1 MAMNFFEAQQ
11 QARSRTRLLVFL
23 FAVAVL
29 LLVALT
35 DFVVLIALAFLQADQ
50 LDPAAP
56 QQFPWGY
63 LAVSS
68 LAVVVV
74 IGAVVLF
81 RLLQLKKGG
90 KVVAEALGGRR
101 LKSDETDPKVRVLQ
115 NVVSEMA
122 IAAGVPTPPLY
133 VLPEQSINAFAAGF
147 SPADAVIGVTEGT
160 LNLLNRDELQGVIA
174 HEFSHILNGDMRL
187 NLRLLALLHG
197 ILFISEAGQ
206 QLLFVRHG
214 GGRDRNGAVLVVLG
228 LGLSF
233 IVIGY
238 IGVLFGQLIKAA
250 VSRQREYLA
259 DASAVQFTRN
269 PAGIAGALKRIAALQ
284 QGGRVKH
291 PQASE
296 MSHLFFADALSRW
309 QMGFIG
315 GWFATHPPLPDR
327 IKRIEPHWIGG
338 LPDAATAAT
347 PPDAPRTEAVSQP
360 LEQRMALLQAAL
372 LAGHS
377 AGNAGGQLPST
388 LAGALP
394 GAPEQLLA
402 ADLKLQRQQLQA
414 EFDSLPAAVRHA
426 SQHELPAQALLCCCL
441 MNEHELPRQLKLV
454 QGLGMP
460 GLLSE
465 VDRLFDLVQ
474 PLQALT
480 RLTLLQQLVP
490 TLKQLSQSRFTH
502 LQQLCRALIDLDGRC
517 DTFEALVWLW
527 LDHVVAAEFDPQAQA
542 KARHGRL
549 SQVLPTLLPLLHW
562 VSLQSANPA
571 AQLDS
576 WQAGVR
582 ALGLDP
588 ASVLQPETQAL
599 GSMQLMPLINST
611 PAVKQQIWQSLRAS
625 VAADGQLLLD
635 ELLVLQGVALLLEIP
650 IDSAPA
656 ASGY

>member
-1 MAMNFFEAQQ
+1 MAMNFFAAQQ
-11 QARSRTRLLVFL
+11 QARSRTRLLVGLFL
-23 FAVAVL
+23 LAVFM
-29 LLVALT
+29 LVMLT
-35 DFVVLIALAFLQADQ
+35 NLVVLIALAVLQAEHI
-50 LDPAAP
+50 DPNASPAI
-56 QQFPWGY
+56 PWGY
-63 LAVSS
+63 LGVSS
-68 LAVVVV
+68 LTVVTV

-81 RLLQLKKGG
+81 RLAQLKAGG

-101 LKSDETDPKVRVLQ
+101 LKSDETDPKVRMLQ

-122 IAAGVPTPPLY
+122 IAAGVPAPPLY
-133 VLPEQSINAFAAGF
+133 VLPDQSINAFAAGF
-147 SPADAVIGVTEGT
+147 SPSDAVIGVTEGT
-160 LNLLNRDELQGVIA
+160 LNLLSRDELQGVIA

-206 QLLFVRHG
+206 QLLQVRSA
-214 GGRDRNGAVLVVLG
+214 GRDRNGGVAVVLG

-284 QGGRVKH
+284 QGGRVNH

-315 GWFATHPPLPDR
+315 GWFATHPPLPER
-327 IKRIEPHWIGG
+327 IKRLEPHWIGG
-338 LPDAATAAT
+338 LPTATAAT
-347 PPDAPRTEAVSQP
+347 TAATIPADTSPQMQGAAP

-372 LAGHS
+372 LVEK
-377 AGNAGGQLPST
+377 AGGQLPI
-388 LAGALP
+388 ADA
-394 GAPEQLLA
+394 ADALLA
-402 ADLKLQRQQLQA
+402 NDLTLQRTQLQA
-414 EFDSLPAAVRHA
+414 EFAGLPAAVRHA

-441 MNEHELPRQLKLV
+441 MNEQALSRQLKLV

-465 VDRLFDLVQ
+465 VDRLFDQVQ

-490 TLKQLSQSRFTH
+490 TLKQLSETRFSQ
-502 LQQLCRALIDLDGRC
+502 LQQLCRALIDLDGHC

-527 LDHVVAAEFDPQAQA
+527 LDHVIAAEFSAKQQA

-549 SQVLPTLLPLLHW
+549 AQVVPTLLPLLYW
-562 VSLQSANPA
+562 LSQQSATVA
-571 AQLDS
+571 AQRDS
-576 WQAGVR
+576 WQAGLLAV
-582 ALGLDP
+582 GLDP
-588 ASVLQPETQAL
+588 AKTAVPQSVVLAD
-599 GSMQLMPLINST
+599 MQLLPLINST
-611 PAVKQQIWQSLRAS
+611 PALKQQIWQALRAA
-625 VAADGQLLLD
+625 VAADGQLLFN
-635 ELLVLQGVALLLEIP
+635 ELLLLQGVALLLEIP

-656 ASGY
+656 VSGF

>member
-23 FAVAVL
+23 FALAVL
-29 LLVALT
+29 LLVVLT
-35 DFVVLIALAFLQADQ
+35 DLVVLLALAFLQADQ
-50 LDPAAP
+50 LDPAATE
-56 QQFPWGY
+56 QFPWGY

-68 LAVVVV
+68 LAVVMV

-160 LNLLNRDELQGVIA
+160 LNLLTRDELQGVIA

-347 PPDAPRTEAVSQP
+347 PPDAPRQAAVSQP

-372 LAGHS
+372 LAGQAAGQS
-377 AGNAGGQLPST
+377 AGKMPGTVAGV
-388 LAGALP
+388 
-394 GAPEQLLA
+394 PEQLLA
-402 ADLKLQRQQLQA
+402 ADLTLQRQQLQA

-441 MNEHELPRQLKLV
+441 MSEQELPRQLKLV

-474 PLQALT
+474 PLQPLM

-490 TLKQLSQSRFTH
+490 TLKQLSQSRFSH

-527 LDHVVAAEFDPQAQA
+527 LDHVIAAEFAPQAQA

-576 WQAGVR
+576 WQAGIR

-588 ASVLQPETQAL
+588 ASMLQPETQAL
-599 GSMQLMPLINST
+599 GSMQLLPLINST
-611 PAVKQQIWQSLRAS
+611 PAVKQQIWQAMRAA

>member
-11 QARSRTRLLVFL
+11 QARSRTRLLVLL
-23 FAVAVL
+23 FTLAVL
-29 LLVALT
+29 VLVALT
-35 DFVVLIALAFLQADQ
+35 DLVVLLALAFLQADQ
-50 LDPAAP
+50 LEANATP
-56 QQFPWGY
+56 QVPWGY
-63 LAVSS
+63 LLVTSV
-68 LAVVVV
+68 AVVAV
-74 IGAVVLF
+74 IGIVVLY
-81 RLLQLKKGG
+81 RLAQLKKGG

-122 IAAGVPTPPLY
+122 IAAGVPSPPLY
-133 VLPEQSINAFAAGF
+133 VLPDQSINAFAAGF
-147 SPADAVIGVTEGT
+147 SPSDAVIGVTEGT
-160 LNLLNRDELQGVIA
+160 LNLLSRDELQGVIA

-206 QLLFVRHG
+206 QLLQVRSS
-214 GGRDRNGAVLVVLG
+214 GRDRNGGILVVLG
-228 LGLSF
+228 VGLSF
-233 IVIGY
+233 IIIGY

-315 GWFATHPPLPDR
+315 GWFATHPPLEDR

-338 LPDAATAAT
+338 LPDAATAAI
-347 PPDAPRTEAVSQP
+347 PADAPVTAQVSQP
-360 LEQRMALLQAAL
+360 LAQRMAVLQAAL
-372 LAGHS
+372 VAGQS
-377 AGNAGGQLPST
+377 AMQAQASAQNAEP
-388 LAGALP
+388 AAVP
-394 GAPEQLLA
+394 GTPEQLLA
-402 ADLKLQRQQLQA
+402 ADFAAQRQQLQA
-414 EFDSLPAAVRHA
+414 EFDSLPAAIRHA

-441 MNEHELPRQLKLV
+441 MTEHDLPRQLKLV

-465 VDRLFDLVQ
+465 VDRLYDLVQ
-474 PLQALT
+474 PLQMLT

-490 TLKQLSQSRFTH
+490 TLKQLSHNRFKD
-502 LQQLCRALIDLDGRC
+502 LQQLCQALIDLDGQRQ
-517 DTFEALVWLW
+517 TFEMLVWLW
-527 LDHVVAAEFDPQAQA
+527 LDHVIAAEFMPQAQT

-549 SQVLPTLLPLLHW
+549 NQVLPALLPLLQW
-562 VSLQSANPA
+562 ISLQSAEPA
-571 AQLDS
+571 AQAAS
-576 WQAGVR
+576 WQAGLRV
-582 ALGLDP
+582 LDLDP
-588 ASVLQPETQAL
+588 ASVAQPAAQAL
-599 GSMQLMPLINST
+599 VSMQLLPLINST
-611 PAVKQQIWQSLRAS
+611 PVVKQQIWQALRAT

-635 ELLVLQGVALLLEIP
+635 ELLVLQGLALLLEIP

-656 ASGY
+656 ASGF

>member
-23 FAVAVL
+23 FAMAVL

-35 DFVVLIALAFLQADQ
+35 DIAVLIALAFLQADQ

-56 QQFPWGY
+56 AQFPWGY

-68 LAVVVV
+68 
-74 IGAVVLF
+74 IAVVLVIGLVVVF

-147 SPADAVIGVTEGT
+147 SPSDAVIGVTEGT
-160 LNLLNRDELQGVIA
+160 LNLLSRDELQGVIA

-206 QLLFVRHG
+206 QLLYVRHG
-214 GGRDRNGAVLVVLG
+214 GGSRDRNGAVLVVLG

-284 QGGRVKH
+284 QGGRVRH

-338 LPDAATAAT
+338 LPDAAAAAT
-347 PPDAPRTEAVSQP
+347 PAGAAVQAPVSAP
-360 LEQRMALLQAAL
+360 LEQRMILLQAAL
-372 LAGHS
+372 LAGQA
-377 AGNAGGQLPST
+377 AGSGAVK
-388 LAGALP
+388 LAGA
-394 GAPEQLLA
+394 PEPLLA
-402 ADLKLQRQQLQA
+402 NDLTLQRQQLQA

-441 MNEHELPRQLKLV
+441 MSEHELPRQLKLV

-465 VDRLFDLVQ
+465 VDRLFDQVQ

-490 TLKQLSQSRFTH
+490 TLKQLSQNRFSH

-527 LDHVVAAEFDPQAQA
+527 LEHVVAAEYHNQQQSR
-542 KARHGRL
+542 ARHGRL
-549 SQVLPTLLPLLHW
+549 AQVLPTLLPLLHW
-562 VSLQSANPA
+562 ISQQAETPQ
-571 AQLDS
+571 AQQHS
-576 WQAGVR
+576 WQAGIQ
-582 ALGLDP
+582 ALGLDN
-588 ASVLQPETQAL
+588 ATVAAPEPVAL
-599 GSMQLMPLINST
+599 GCMQLLPLINST
-611 PAVKQQIWQSLRAS
+611 PAVKQQVWQALRAT

-635 ELLVLQGVALLLEIP
+635 ELLLLQGVALLLEIP
-650 IDSAPA
+650 LDSAPA

>member
-23 FAVAVL
+23 FALAVL
-29 LLVALT
+29 LLVVLT
-35 DFVVLIALAFLQADQ
+35 DLVVLLALAFLQADQ

-56 QQFPWGY
+56 EQFPWGY

-68 LAVVVV
+68 LAVVTV
-74 IGAVVLF
+74 IGAVVLL

-160 LNLLNRDELQGVIA
+160 LNLLSRDELQGVIA

-338 LPDAATAAT
+338 LPDAATA
-347 PPDAPRTEAVSQP
+347 VSQP

-372 LAGHS
+372 LAGQAAGQS
-377 AGNAGGQLPST
+377 AGQ
-388 LAGALP
+388 LAGKTP
-394 GAPEQLLA
+394 GTVAGVPEQLLA
-402 ADLKLQRQQLQA
+402 ADLTLQRQQLQA

-441 MNEHELPRQLKLV
+441 MSEQELPRQLKLV

-474 PLQALT
+474 PLQPLT

-527 LDHVVAAEFDPQAQA
+527 LDHVIAAEFAPQAQA

-549 SQVLPTLLPLLHW
+549 SQILPTLLPLLHW

-576 WQAGVR
+576 WQAGIR

-588 ASVLQPETQAL
+588 ASILQPETQTL
-599 GSMQLMPLINST
+599 GSMQLLPLINST
-611 PAVKQQIWQSLRAS
+611 PSVKQQIWQSLRAA